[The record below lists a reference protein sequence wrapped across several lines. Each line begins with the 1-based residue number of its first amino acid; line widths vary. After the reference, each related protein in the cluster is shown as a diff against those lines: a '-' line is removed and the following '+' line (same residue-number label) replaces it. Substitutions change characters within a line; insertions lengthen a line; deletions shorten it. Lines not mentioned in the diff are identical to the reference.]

1 MLPDEESIQQRTDP
15 YVGKVF
21 DKYRLIERLGAGG
34 MGWVYRA
41 EQARIKRHVAVKL
54 LPFTM
59 GSDQV
64 NVKRIEREATAM
76 GNLRHPN
83 IATIFD
89 FGFSEEGQPYLVMEL
104 ITGQSLGNLL
114 LQEKVLEPLRAI
126 DIMVQVADA
135 MDYAHKNSIIHRD
148 LKPDNIMLTCEHKND
163 FVKILDFGIAKSVD
177 TVVNVSQSLT
187 RPGTV
192 VGSPLYMSPE
202 QCLGQKLDAG
212 SDIYSLGVILYEML
226 TGTVPCKGAT
236 VYETI
241 CKKSTEEPPPFPPRC
256 AEFTELERITRL
268 CLAPMRADR
277 PESMQVVRE
286 MLNALKPATIDLAL
300 PSSVQISITAES
312 AALAQSS
319 ALPTTPVIPSHPAAL
334 SKSDS
339 LPSTAAVSDPN
350 LRVQLQ
356 LPSHPIVPDITEE
369 QHTVVTSKVHDT
381 ANELEKFATAL
392 ETDEKIAT
400 VSTGHLVPERSSKFK
415 LTKTAAAIGAVVL
428 ISLGGLTLK
437 LVGQPQVATVGG
449 AVGVD
454 AGTQSLPATPAPLKP
469 VSEAPD
475 VPAASP
481 SPSSR
486 VPIEQSVS
494 KEQSLNKGGKPA
506 VKKSRPVTRKRNV
519 RVSKTRTSRTPVRTR
534 PIKAPT
540 KVKLFLRRLLNP
552 KF

>member
-1 MLPDEESIQQRTDP
+1 MLPNEESIQQRTDP

-59 GSDQV
+59 GNDEV

-114 LQEKVLEPLRAI
+114 LQEKVLQPSRAI

-241 CKKSTEEPPPFPPRC
+241 CKKSTEEPPPFPPSS

-286 MLNALKPATIDLAL
+286 MLNSLKPATIDLAM

-312 AALAQSS
+312 VAVAQSS
-319 ALPTTPVIPSHPAAL
+319 ALPTTPVIPRHPVAL
-334 SKSDS
+334 SKSDE

-356 LPSHPIVPDITEE
+356 LPSQPIISDITEE
-369 QHTVVTSKVHDT
+369 QHTVVTAKVHDT
-381 ANELEKFATAL
+381 ANELESFATAL
-392 ETDEKIAT
+392 ETDERIAT
-400 VSTGHLVPERSSKFK
+400 VSKGHLVPERSPKFK
-415 LTKTAAAIGAVVL
+415 LTKTAAAIGAAVL
-428 ISLGGLTLK
+428 TSLGGLTLK
-437 LVGQPQVATVGG
+437 LVGQSQTATVGG
-449 AVGVD
+449 ASRVETGR
-454 AGTQSLPATPAPLKP
+454 QSLTVTPAPLKP

-475 VPAASP
+475 VPAHGRN
-481 SPSSR
+481 SR
-486 VPIEQSVS
+486 LPIEQSVS
-494 KEQSLNKGGKPA
+494 KEPSLDRGGKPA
-506 VKKSRPVTRKRNV
+506 VKKSPPVTRKRNV
-519 RVSKTRTSRTPVRTR
+519 RVSKSQTNRTPVRTR
-534 PIKAPT
+534 QMKAPT

>member
-1 MLPDEESIQQRTDP
+1 MLPNEEPIQQQRTDP

-59 GSDQV
+59 GNDEV

-83 IATIFD
+83 IATVFD

-104 ITGQSLGNLL
+104 ITGRSLGNLL
-114 LQEKVLEPLRAI
+114 QQEKMLEPLRAI
-126 DIMVQVADA
+126 DIMVQVAEA

-148 LKPDNIMLTCEHKND
+148 LKPDNIMLTCEHKDD

-226 TGTVPCKGAT
+226 TGTVPCRGAT

-241 CKKSTEEPPPFPPRC
+241 CKKSTEEPPPFPPSC
-256 AEFTELERITRL
+256 SEFTELERITRL

-286 MLNALKPATIDLAL
+286 MLNALKPATIDLAM

-312 AALAQSS
+312 VAVAQSP
-319 ALPTTPVIPSHPAAL
+319 ALPTTPLIARHPVVGL
-334 SKSDS
+334 SNSDQI
-339 LPSTAAVSDPN
+339 PSTAAVSDPN
-350 LRVQLQ
+350 RRVQLQ
-356 LPSHPIVPDITEE
+356 LPSQPIIPDITEE

-381 ANELEKFATAL
+381 ANELQTFAAAL

-415 LTKTAAAIGAVVL
+415 LTKTAAALGAVVL
-428 ISLGGLTLK
+428 VSLGGLTLK
-437 LVGQPQVATVGG
+437 LVGQPQVATGG
-449 AVGVD
+449 GVVE
-454 AGTQSLPATPAPLKP
+454 AGTQSLPAAPAPLKP
-469 VSEAPD
+469 VPEPPD
-475 VPAASP
+475 VPSASP
-481 SPSSR
+481 SPDVR
-486 VPIEQSVS
+486 VPIEQTVS
-494 KEQSLNKGGKPA
+494 KQRSLNRGGKPA
-506 VKKSRPVTRKRNV
+506 AKKSRTVSRKRNV
-519 RVSKTRTSRTPVRTR
+519 RVSKTQRSRTPVRTR
-534 PIKAPT
+534 QIKAPT
-540 KVKLFLRRLLNP
+540 KVKLFLRRLLNR
-552 KF
+552 